1 MLSFILVIHLIIA
14 IVLIVLVL
22 LQRSEGGGLG
32 IGGSGDFMSGRAV
45 GNVLSRM
52 TAIFATIFFIT
63 SLSLALLSSS
73 GQNSSII
80 DDISSDNL
88 PQIDLDL
95 EEDMNEL
102 PDLNTLR
109 CFHVNGDTG
118 ITYNKNIWHHPL
130 LVKKKQDFWVID
142 RINDQEDTSINLKEY
157 HFTNNETRF
166 ITL

>member
-32 IGGSGDFMSGRAV
+32 IGGSGDFMSGRAA
-45 GNVLSRM
+45 GNVLSRL

-73 GQNSSII
+73 NQSSSILDNI
-80 DDISSDNL
+80 ASDNL

-95 EEDMNEL
+95 DEDTNEL
-102 PDLNTLR
+102 PDLN
-109 CFHVNGDTG
+109 
-118 ITYNKNIWHHPL
+118 
-130 LVKKKQDFWVID
+130 
-142 RINDQEDTSINLKEY
+142 
-157 HFTNNETRF
+157 
-166 ITL
+166 

>member
-1 MLSFILVIHLIIA
+1 METILISINIILA
-14 IVLIVLVL
+14 VVLIGVIL

-95 EEDMNEL
+95 EEDMDDL
-102 PDLNTLR
+102 PDLN
-109 CFHVNGDTG
+109 
-118 ITYNKNIWHHPL
+118 
-130 LVKKKQDFWVID
+130 
-142 RINDQEDTSINLKEY
+142 
-157 HFTNNETRF
+157 
-166 ITL
+166 

>member
-1 MLSFILVIHLIIA
+1 
-14 IVLIVLVL
+14 
-22 LQRSEGGGLG
+22 
-32 IGGSGDFMSGRAV
+32 
-45 GNVLSRM
+45 M

-102 PDLNTLR
+102 PDLN
-109 CFHVNGDTG
+109 
-118 ITYNKNIWHHPL
+118 
-130 LVKKKQDFWVID
+130 
-142 RINDQEDTSINLKEY
+142 
-157 HFTNNETRF
+157 
-166 ITL
+166 